1 MAKLIVDASMRAKLN
16 NLDELSEICDQSG
29 QTLGYFYPTVV
40 TSGSENET
48 LCPFSIEEIERR
60 RKQRTGRPLR
70 EILENLDR
78 S

>member
-1 MAKLIVDASMRAKLN
+1 MVKLIVDAAMRAKLN
-16 NLDELSEICDQSG
+16 NLDELLEICDQSG
-29 QTLGYFYPTVV
+29 QTLGYFHPTVD

-48 LCPFSIEEIERR
+48 FSPFSIEEIERR

>member
-1 MAKLIVDASMRAKLN
+1 MVKLIVDAAMRAKFN
-16 NLDELSEICDQSG
+16 NLDELLEICDQSG
-29 QTLGYFYPTVV
+29 QTLGYFHPTVV

-48 LCPFSIEEIERR
+48 VSPFSIEEIERR

-70 EILENLDR
+70 EILENLDQ